1 MSVSWDLTDG
11 LATFTIDRQDA
22 LNALNFSLIQEISL
36 KLDEIATS
44 GARGLVVT
52 GAGTKAFCAGADI
65 KELQGRGLMAQKRG
79 AEAGQATFAKIA
91 ALEIP
96 SLALI
101 NGFAFGGGLEM
112 ALACT
117 FRMAVPTAKMGL
129 PEIKLGLIPGYGGT
143 QRLPRL
149 IGEGRALE
157 MILTGRTVEAEEAHR
172 IGLVNRLTTTDDGM
186 AEARAFLGE
195 VTRFGLP
202 AIACAKEAVSRAL
215 DVPIHEGLKIEADL
229 STLAFQTEDAV
240 EGTSA
245 FVEKRKPSFKD
256 Q

>member
-1 MSVSWDLTDG
+1 MTVT
-11 LATFTIDRQDA
+11 LALSEGIATLTIDRQDA
-22 LNALNFSLIQEISL
+22 LNALNFNLISDISE
-36 KLDEIATS
+36 KLDEVRAS
-44 GARGLVVT
+44 DARGLLIT
-52 GAGTKAFCAGADI
+52 GAGEKAFCAGADI
-65 KELQGRGLMAQKRG
+65 KELMGRDLMAQKHG
-79 AEAGQATFAKIA
+79 AEAGQAAFAKIA

-157 MILTGRTVEAEEAHR
+157 MILTGRTVDAEEAHR
-172 IGLVNRLTTTDDGM
+172 IGLVNRLADTADPL
-186 AEARAFLGE
+186 AEAIGFLGE
-195 VTRFGLP
+195 VTRYGLP
-202 AIACAKEAVSRAL
+202 AVSFAKQAVTRAL
-215 DVPIHEGLKIEADL
+215 DLPVHEGLKVEADL
-229 STLAFQTEDAV
+229 STLAFRTEDAD
-240 EGTSA
+240 EGLAA
-245 FVEKRKPSFKD
+245 FVDKRKPTFED
-256 Q
+256 R

>member
-1 MSVSWDLTDG
+1 MTVT
-11 LATFTIDRQDA
+11 LALSEGIATLTIDRQEA
-22 LNALNFSLIQEISL
+22 LNALNFSLISDISE
-36 KLDEIATS
+36 KLDEVRDSA
-44 GARGLVVT
+44 ARGLLIT
-52 GAGTKAFCAGADI
+52 GAGEKAFCAGADI
-65 KELQGRGLMAQKRG
+65 KELMGRDLMAQKRG

-117 FRMAVPTAKMGL
+117 FRIAVPTAKMGL

-157 MILTGRTVEAEEAHR
+157 MILTGRTVDAEEAYR
-172 IGLVNRLTTTDDGM
+172 IGLVNRLAETADPV
-186 AEARAFLGE
+186 AEAQGFLGE
-195 VTRFGLP
+195 VTRYGLP
-202 AIACAKEAVSRAL
+202 AISFAKQAVTRAL
-215 DVPIHEGLKIEADL
+215 DLPIHEGLKVEADL
-229 STLAFQTEDAV
+229 STLSFRTEDAD
-240 EGTSA
+240 EGLAA
-245 FVEKRKPSFKD
+245 FVEKRKPTFKD
-256 Q
+256 R

>member
-1 MSVSWDLTDG
+1 MSVSWELSEG
-11 LATFTIDRQDA
+11 LATLTIDRQDA
-22 LNALNFSLIQEISL
+22 LNALNFDLIDSIARMI
-36 KLDEIATS
+36 DEIGAS
-44 GARGLVVT
+44 EARGLIIT
-52 GAGTKAFCAGADI
+52 GAGGKAFCAGADI
-65 KELQGRGLMAQKRG
+65 KELMGRGLMAQKRG
-79 AEAGQATFAKIA
+79 AETGQAAFARIA

-157 MILTGRTVEAEEAHR
+157 MILTGRTADAEEAQR
-172 IGLVNRLTTTDDGM
+172 IGLVNRLTTTDDPV
-186 AEARAFLGE
+186 AEARGFLAE
-195 VTRFGLP
+195 VTRYGLP
-202 AIACAKEAVSRAL
+202 AVAFAKAAVTRAL
-215 DVPIHEGLKIEADL
+215 DLPVTEGLKVEADL
-229 STLAFQTEDAV
+229 STLAYRTEDAA
-240 EGTSA
+240 EGLAA
-245 FVEKRKPSFKD
+245 FVEKRKPAFKD
-256 Q
+256 L

>member
-1 MSVSWDLTDG
+1 MTVT
-11 LATFTIDRQDA
+11 LALSEGIATLTIDRQAA
-22 LNALNFSLIQEISL
+22 LNALNFSLISDISQ
-36 KLDEIATS
+36 KLDEVRAS
-44 GARGLVVT
+44 DARGLLIT
-52 GAGTKAFCAGADI
+52 GAGEKAFCAGADI
-65 KELQGRGLMAQKRG
+65 KELMGRDLMAQKRG
-79 AEAGQATFAKIA
+79 AETGQATFAKIA

-157 MILTGRTVEAEEAHR
+157 MILTGRTVGAEEAHR
-172 IGLVNRLTTTDDGM
+172 IGLVNQLTETADPV

-202 AIACAKEAVSRAL
+202 AISFAKAAVTRAL
-215 DVPIHEGLKIEADL
+215 DLPIHEGLKVEADL
-229 STLAFQTEDAV
+229 STLSFRTEDAD
-240 EGTSA
+240 EGLAA

-256 Q
+256 R

>member
-1 MSVSWDLTDG
+1 MTVT
-11 LATFTIDRQDA
+11 LALSEGIATLTIDRQKA
-22 LNALNFSLIQEISL
+22 LNALNFSLISDISE
-36 KLDEIATS
+36 KLDEVRES
-44 GARGLVVT
+44 DARGLLIT
-52 GAGTKAFCAGADI
+52 GAGEKAFCAGADI
-65 KELQGRGLMAQKRG
+65 KELMGRDLMAQKRG

-157 MILTGRTVEAEEAHR
+157 MILTGRTVDAEEALR
-172 IGLVNRLTTTDDGM
+172 IGLVNRLTETADSVADAQG
-186 AEARAFLGE
+186 FLGE
-195 VTRFGLP
+195 VTRYGLP
-202 AIACAKEAVSRAL
+202 AISFAKEAVTRAL
-215 DVPIHEGLKIEADL
+215 DLPIHEGLKVEADL
-229 STLAFQTEDAV
+229 STLSFRTEDAD
-240 EGTSA
+240 EGLAA
-245 FVEKRKPSFKD
+245 FVEKRKPSFQD
-256 Q
+256 R

>member
-1 MSVSWDLTDG
+1 MTVT
-11 LATFTIDRQDA
+11 LALSEGIATLTIDRQEA
-22 LNALNFSLIQEISL
+22 LNSLNFSLISDISE
-36 KLDEIATS
+36 KLDEVCES
-44 GARGLVVT
+44 DARGLLIT
-52 GAGTKAFCAGADI
+52 GAGEKAFCAGADI
-65 KELQGRGLMAQKRG
+65 KELMGRDLMAQKRG

-172 IGLVNRLTTTDDGM
+172 IGLVNRLTETADPL
-186 AEARAFLGE
+186 AEATGFLGE
-195 VTRFGLP
+195 VTRYGLP
-202 AIACAKEAVSRAL
+202 AIGFAKQAVTRAL
-215 DVPIHEGLKIEADL
+215 DLPVHEGLKVEADL
-229 STLAFQTEDAV
+229 STLAFRTEDAD
-240 EGTSA
+240 EGLAA

-256 Q
+256 R

>member
-1 MSVSWDLTDG
+1 MTVT
-11 LATFTIDRQDA
+11 LALSEGIATLTIDRQET
-22 LNALNFSLIQEISL
+22 LNALNFSLISDIAE
-36 KLDEIATS
+36 KLDEVRDSA
-44 GARGLVVT
+44 ARGLLIT
-52 GAGTKAFCAGADI
+52 GAGEKAFCAGADI
-65 KELQGRGLMAQKRG
+65 KELMGRDLMAQKRG

-157 MILTGRTVEAEEAHR
+157 MILTGRTVDAEEAHR
-172 IGLVNRLTTTDDGM
+172 IGLVNRLAETADPV
-186 AEARAFLGE
+186 AEAQGFLGE
-195 VTRFGLP
+195 VTRYGLP
-202 AIACAKEAVSRAL
+202 AISFAKEAVTRAL
-215 DVPIHEGLKIEADL
+215 DLPIHEGLKVEADL
-229 STLAFQTEDAV
+229 STLSFRTEDAD
-240 EGTSA
+240 EGLAA

-256 Q
+256 R

>member
-1 MSVSWDLTDG
+1 MTVT
-11 LATFTIDRQDA
+11 LALSEGIATLTIDRHKA
-22 LNALNFSLIQEISL
+22 LNALNFSLISDISE
-36 KLDEIATS
+36 KLDEVRVS
-44 GARGLVVT
+44 DARGLLIT
-52 GAGTKAFCAGADI
+52 GAGEKAFCAGADI
-65 KELQGRGLMAQKRG
+65 KELMGRDLMAQKRG

-157 MILTGRTVEAEEAHR
+157 MILTGRTVDAEEALR
-172 IGLVNRLTTTDDGM
+172 IGLVNRLTETADSVADAQG
-186 AEARAFLGE
+186 FLGE
-195 VTRFGLP
+195 VTRYGLP
-202 AIACAKEAVSRAL
+202 AISFAKEAVTRAL
-215 DVPIHEGLKIEADL
+215 DLPIHEGLKVEADL
-229 STLAFQTEDAV
+229 STLSFRTEDAD
-240 EGTSA
+240 EGLAA
-245 FVEKRKPSFKD
+245 FVEKRKPTFQD
-256 Q
+256 R